1 MGERGGGVRENP
13 GIRVAI
19 SAQAYLGVLGVF
31 LGVGGCCCQ
40 GTPCT
45 RGDTLYHLVR
55 YDACKERASARARER
70 EGARAREGES
80 ERERYRA
87 CCRIQNDKIN
97 NLVMYMQVSAVCL
110 LCGSAWVRYT
120 NDYISVKRHLIH
132 TEET

>member
-1 MGERGGGVRENP
+1 M
-13 GIRVAI
+13 
-19 SAQAYLGVLGVF
+19 
-31 LGVGGCCCQ
+31 
-40 GTPCT
+40 
-45 RGDTLYHLVR
+45 YHLVR
-55 YDACKERASARARER
+55 YDAERERQRASARACARER
-70 EGARAREGES
+70 ERAS
-80 ERERYRA
+80 EVYRACACA